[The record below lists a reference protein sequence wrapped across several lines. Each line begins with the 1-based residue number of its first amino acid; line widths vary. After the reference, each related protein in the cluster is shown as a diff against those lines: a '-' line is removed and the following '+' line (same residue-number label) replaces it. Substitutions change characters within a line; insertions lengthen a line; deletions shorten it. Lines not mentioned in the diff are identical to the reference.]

1 MIFTSL
7 RQSITDVSR
16 LQPRQLK
23 ATLLSLFNS
32 LRQSTSECTQR
43 LTEAAHIILPGQV
56 KSDRFPPLNFE
67 NKQIAHVW
75 RSVSQ
80 RIFYRFSICKRF
92 WKCPCMAFDLIKKNF
107 THTQNCDC
115 HIGLKTLICEN

>member
-7 RQSITDVSR
+7 GQSINDDSR
-16 LQPRQLK
+16 LQPRQLNASLPSYFQSAK
-23 ATLLSLFNS
+23 AKYNS
-32 LRQSTSECTQR
+32 SERTQR

-92 WKCPCMAFDLIKKNF
+92 WKCQCMAFDHIKKIS
-107 THTQNCDC
+107 
-115 HIGLKTLICEN
+115 HIDKIATAILD